1 MCNFKKVLAMVLAVV
16 MMLSVASVAF
26 AMSYDEFYQKQRPS
40 EFVASPTKGDTT
52 NYNAKGDYGLY
63 TESHKNGDTVT
74 FKSYDKYGVGNPA
87 VTDVAAKKAGTL
99 INVGAVVTG
108 AKYSDDEY
116 DLSKPIYDDEPGYD
130 AVTGQWVEGRHIRGY
145 QRKIIGLNTMEVER
159 IGNGEYGIGANDD
172 GANVTGLNVKSKA
185 PKVTVSSRALA
196 DSSIAN
202 VVVDADNVLIE
213 KNATKGTKAKTI
225 AFAFPQMTKSKQL
238 VVKKGAFNGAK
249 KVRIVVSPKMTSKEL
264 KKLKKR
270 LKKQLGA
277 AAYKKVKIVR
287 G

>member
-16 MMLSVASVAF
+16 MMLSVAVVAF
-26 AMSYDEFYQKQRPS
+26 AAADDK
-40 EFVASPTKGDTT
+40 FVYSPTKGDTT
-52 NYNAKGDYGLY
+52 TYDTKGEYGIY
-63 TESHKNGDTVT
+63 TESHKNGDTIA
-74 FKSYDKYGVGNPA
+74 FNKKDQYGQEHPA
-87 VTDVAAKKAGTL
+87 LTDVAAKKAGTL
-99 INVGAVVTG
+99 INVAGMVTG
-108 AKYSDDEY
+108 PKFSNEP
-116 DLSKPIYDDEPGYD
+116 DLSKPIYSDEPYFD
-130 AVTGQWVEGRHIRGY
+130 FTTGKWVEGRHVVGY
-145 QRKIIGLNTMEVER
+145 ENKVTGVYTAEIER
-159 IGNGEYGIGANDD
+159 IGNGDYGIGANDD

-185 PKVTVSSRALA
+185 PKVTVSSKALA

-225 AFAFPQMTKSKQL
+225 AFAFPQMTKAKQL

-270 LKKQLGA
+270 LKKTLGA